1 MGLLFNL
8 GHTSCALFP
17 VSLFFIIPLPLCWFL
32 PFFNKIYISIQYTKS
47 TWNAYMQQQHNKFQN
62 CTNWN
67 LKKKHKN
74 IEEYC
79 DAFLFTHIHSV
90 FFFSSYY
97 IFCVSATHI
106 NLISSECLLN
116 ALAPGAFFGWV
127 SMEDDWPLRH
137 SSFILY
143 SFIVALSLLAG
154 CCIFFFFA
162 FRSFL

>member
-17 VSLFFIIPLPLCWFL
+17 VSLFFFFIIPLPLCWFL

-47 TWNAYMQQQHNKFQN
+47 TWMHIICNNN
-62 CTNWN
+62 ITNFKIVPTETW
-67 LKKKHKN
+67 KKNMKTSRN
-74 IEEYC
+74 IVMLSFSHTLIRC
-79 DAFLFTHIHSV
+79 C
-90 FFFSSYY
+90 FFFFVY

-154 CCIFFFFA
+154 CFVFF
-162 FRSFL
+162 